1 MAGDSGPSASDL
13 PGAVAPVGVR
23 TSDGID
29 LEAEVARGATPRAA
43 VVLAHPHPAHGGSMR
58 SLVTSELFAA
68 LPDLGVAALR
78 FNFRGVGDSGG
89 SHGGGEPE
97 RRDVTAAI
105 GVMARLVPGVPLV
118 VSGWS
123 FGADVSLAVDDPALD
138 GWFAVA
144 PPLRILPAGLLVASG
159 DPRPKVLAVPEHDQF
174 NPPDRCA
181 EMTSGWVNTRRE
193 VVAGGDHFLVGRTQ
207 VVARWLAAFA
217 VDPLTPPVP

>member
-1 MAGDSGPSASDL
+1 MSGDSTSPTNS
-13 PGAVAPVGVR
+13 GAGTVEPVGVR

-29 LEAEVARGATPRAA
+29 LDAEVALGAAPGAA

-58 SLVTSELFAA
+58 SLVTSELFGA
-68 LPDLGVAALR
+68 LPGLGVAALR

-89 SHGGGEPE
+89 THEGGEPE
-97 RRDVTAAI
+97 RLDVSAAI

-123 FGADVSLAVDDPALD
+123 FGADVSLAVDDPVLT

-159 DPRPKVLAVPEHDQF
+159 DPRPKVLAIPEHDQF
-174 NPPDRCA
+174 NPPERCA
-181 EMTSGWVNTRRE
+181 EKTIGWVNTRRE
-193 VVAGGDHFLVGRTQ
+193 VVAGGDHFLVGRTH

-217 VDPLTPPVP
+217 LDPTASPVR

>member
-1 MAGDSGPSASDL
+1 MSGDSTSPANDA
-13 PGAVAPVGVR
+13 PGAAGPVGVR
-23 TSDGID
+23 TSDGIY
-29 LEAEVARGATPRAA
+29 LEAEVALGVAPGAA

-58 SLVTSELFAA
+58 SLVTSELFGT
-68 LPDLGVAALR
+68 LPGLGVAALR

-89 SHGGGEPE
+89 AHGGGEPE
-97 RRDVTAAI
+97 RLDVTAAI

-144 PPLRILPAGLLVASG
+144 PPLRILPAGLLVAAH

-174 NPPDRCA
+174 NPPERCA
-181 EMTSGWVNTRRE
+181 EKTSGWVNTRRD

-207 VVARWLAAFA
+207 VVAGWLAAFA
-217 VDPLTPPVP
+217 RDPHPPAAP